1 MAEVPADLENM
12 NCHISG
18 NVAKSLKQPMIE
30 DYPTLSKLTLSMR
43 AMLHPLFQGLAEGIS
58 EFTFANLFL
67 FQEVH
72 SYRIS
77 RLSPDLFVI
86 TGRDGNRPFF
96 MLPFGLP
103 QNGML
108 SELFDR
114 FDHLKAASEIQ
125 AGQLIDAGYHVEQ
138 DRDNFDYLYS
148 REDLGK
154 LPGRRFH
161 KKKNRVAAFMKNYE
175 YEGRPLLEEYVAD
188 CLEIL
193 ESWRL
198 ERKDPGDYLAAK
210 QALEQMEALQLC
222 GGIYYVEHRPAAYCL
237 GEELALGSSFV
248 IHFEKAI
255 NVEEYKGLY
264 QFINHC
270 FAAIL
275 PDKYQTINR
284 EQDLGDPGLRQ
295 AKESYHPTCF
305 IKKYIARR

>member
-1 MAEVPADLENM
+1 MLV
-12 NCHISG
+12 
-18 NVAKSLKQPMIE
+18 
-30 DYPTLSKLTLSMR
+30 DYPTFSKLTLSMR
-43 AMLHPLFQGLAEGIS
+43 PVLHPLFQGLAEGIS

-72 SYRIS
+72 GYQIAK
-77 RLSPDLFVI
+77 LSQDLFVI
-86 TGRDGNRPFF
+86 AGRDGNTPFF

-103 QNGML
+103 QSDLLN
-108 SELFDR
+108 SLFER
-114 FDHLKAASEIQ
+114 FACLKAASEHQ
-125 AGQLIDAGYHVEQ
+125 AAHLIDAGYHVEQ
-138 DRDNFDYLYS
+138 DRDNFDYLYL

-161 KKKNRVAAFMKNYE
+161 KKKNRIAAFVKNYE
-175 YEGRPLLEEYVAD
+175 YEGRPLLEEYVGD

-198 ERKDPGDYLAAK
+198 ERKDPRDYLAAK
-210 QALEQMEALQLC
+210 QALEQMEVLQLC
-222 GGIYYVEHRPAAYCL
+222 GGVYYVQRRPVAYCL

-255 NVEEYKGLY
+255 NVDQYKGLY
-264 QFINHC
+264 QFINQC

-275 PDKYQTINR
+275 PEKYQTINR

-295 AKESYHPTCF
+295 AKESYHPTRF
-305 IKKYIARR
+305 IKKYMVRK